1 MKGRAWAALKQ
12 ICGRIEIAGLCVL
25 IVLTLA
31 MTIRDH
37 LPASEDDLANFEQ
50 AASKSMR
57 ADTEYRT
64 WRGENPHPNKRDLRA
79 AKRAILRGI

>member
-1 MKGRAWAALKQ
+1 MNGRAWVALKQ

-31 MTIRDH
+31 MMIRDH
-37 LPASEDDLANFEQ
+37 LPASEGDLAHFER
-50 AASKSMR
+50 AASKSLR

-64 WRGENPHPNKRDLRA
+64 WRGENPHPNKRELRA
-79 AKRAILRGI
+79 AKRAILRGN